1 MPKGGKRE
9 GAGRPKGSS
18 TFFKRGDIPEKFAN
32 RVIAKLE
39 RAIDCGNPK
48 REDWAIEVIMP
59 YAFRKQP
66 QSTEITGQLG
76 VSHEFTQSFTSV
88 FGGGQGPVAP
98 VSGEVADGPGAA
110 EDSKQG

>member
-1 MPKGGKRE
+1 MPSGGKRP
-9 GAGRPKGSS
+9 GAGRPKGSQ
-18 TFFKRGDIPEKFAN
+18 TFFKRGDIPEKFAD

-39 RAIDCGNPK
+39 KAIDCGDPK

-76 VSHEFTQSFTSV
+76 VSHEFTQSFASV
-88 FGGGQGPVAP
+88 FGGGTGPTPA
-98 VSGEVADGPGAA
+98 VSGEVAGGPGAA
-110 EDSKQG
+110 TDSKQG